1 MPFDDIGDFLE
12 DLFDEIEDVLED
24 FVDILLGK
32 QSKKKHSKKFER
44 HGGIAGIASV
54 AAFAFQNWEKEETV
68 AKTPEQPKKPEFSQ
82 EEIET
87 IEIVTVTECLRVNMV
102 LAMISAASA
111 DGKIDRRELALL
123 ETAIDD
129 SQITEKDK
137 AMLTRILN
145 QPPTLEEVASSA
157 TSPLDACELYG
168 AALSVIEENSPAE
181 TLFLRRFAN
190 ALKLDEDLV
199 AAIEQAIR

>member
-1 MPFDDIGDFLE
+1 ML
-12 DLFDEIEDVLED
+12 DLILRLSVNRRGVVC
-24 FVDILLGK
+24 FV
-32 QSKKKHSKKFER
+32 
-44 HGGIAGIASV
+44 
-54 AAFAFQNWEKEETV
+54 
-68 AKTPEQPKKPEFSQ
+68 
-82 EEIET
+82 
-87 IEIVTVTECLRVNMV
+87 
-102 LAMISAASA
+102 
-111 DGKIDRRELALL
+111 ALL
-123 ETAIDD
+123 LAGFGVWNFTRLPIDAVPD
-129 SQITEKDK
+129 ITNVQVVVNVPAPGFTPLEVEQRITFYLENAMAGMPRLVNTRSFSRYGLAQITEKDK